1 MEIIVAKYAGFC
13 HGVRKAVDIASHAR
27 EDSPEEATILG
38 ELIHN
43 RQVIDRLAH
52 VGIHSADTVEDIGA
66 GKVIIS
72 SSGAPPGAYEAI
84 QQKGLEVIDATCPDV
99 VLVQNIVK
107 ELHEGGYQVVILG
120 DRDHSEVKGV
130 EGYAYGQAKIV
141 SSPEEI
147 DALPFYRKI
156 GAVVQT
162 TQTQKFLSEMV
173 SRLALKARELRVY
186 NTICAAT
193 VRRQEAALELCN
205 QVNVMVVVGGYHSAN
220 TNRLAALC
228 RQKGLPTHHIEQAEE
243 LNPHWFNGVNRVGLT
258 AGASTPD
265 WIIDQVQERIK
276 ELEQVN
282 V

>member
-27 EDSPEEATILG
+27 DNSPEVVTILG

-43 RQVIDRLAH
+43 RQVIDRLTQM
-52 VGIHSADTVEDIGA
+52 GIHSADGVEEIGG

-72 SSGAPPGAYEAI
+72 SSGAPPEVYESV
-84 QQKGLEVIDATCPDV
+84 KNRGLELIDATCPDV
-99 VLVQNIVK
+99 VLVQDIVK
-107 ELHEGGYQVVILG
+107 ELHENDYQVIILG
-120 DRDHSEVKGV
+120 DKDHSEVKGV
-130 EGYAYGQAKIV
+130 EGYADGHARIV
-141 SSPEEI
+141 STPEEI
-147 DALPFYRKI
+147 DKLPFYKKI

-162 TQTQKFLSEMV
+162 TQTQKFFSEMV

-193 VRRQEAALELCN
+193 FRRQEAALELCDR
-205 QVNVMVVVGGYHSAN
+205 VEMMVVVGGYHSAN
-220 TNRLAALC
+220 TNRLATLC
-228 RQKGLPTHHIEQAEE
+228 REKGLPTYHIERAEE
-243 LNPHWFNGVNRVGLT
+243 LNPEWFVGAQKVGLT

-265 WIIDQVQERIK
+265 WIIDQVKERIK
-276 ELEQVN
+276 KLEQVN